1 MKYYL
6 NIIKVTFYIYKRN
19 VDLSMELLV
28 VLLYMSILILLGSD
42 LENVQNLVIIHAIW
56 PDRYKTKLA
65 ETVFILKWDILL
77 IQKTLQVDSD
87 MK

>member
-1 MKYYL
+1 
-6 NIIKVTFYIYKRN
+6 
-19 VDLSMELLV
+19 MELLV

-56 PDRYKTKLA
+56 PERYKTTQA

-77 IQKTLQVDSD
+77 IQKTFQVDSD

>member
-6 NIIKVTFYIYKRN
+6 NIIKVTFHIYKRN

-56 PDRYKTKLA
+56 PDRYKTAQA
-65 ETVFILKWDILL
+65 ETVFILK
-77 IQKTLQVDSD
+77 
-87 MK
+87 

>member
-1 MKYYL
+1 
-6 NIIKVTFYIYKRN
+6 
-19 VDLSMELLV
+19 MELLV

-56 PDRYKTKLA
+56 PDRYKTTQA

-77 IQKTLQVDSD
+77 IQKTFQVDSD

>member
-1 MKYYL
+1 
-6 NIIKVTFYIYKRN
+6 
-19 VDLSMELLV
+19 MELLV
-28 VLLYMSILILLGSD
+28 VLLYMSILILLGSA

-56 PDRYKTKLA
+56 PDRYKTTLA

-77 IQKTLQVDSD
+77 IQKTFQVDSD

>member
-1 MKYYL
+1 
-6 NIIKVTFYIYKRN
+6 
-19 VDLSMELLV
+19 MELLV

-42 LENVQNLVIIHAIW
+42 LENVQNLVIIHVIW
-56 PDRYKTKLA
+56 PDRYKTTQA

-77 IQKTLQVDSD
+77 IQKTFQVDSD

>member
-6 NIIKVTFYIYKRN
+6 NIIKVTLHIYKRN

-56 PDRYKTKLA
+56 PDRYKTTQA
-65 ETVFILKWDILL
+65 ETVFILK
-77 IQKTLQVDSD
+77 
-87 MK
+87 

>member
-6 NIIKVTFYIYKRN
+6 NIIKVTFHIYKRN

-56 PDRYKTKLA
+56 PDRYTTTQA
-65 ETVFILKWDILL
+65 ETVFILK
-77 IQKTLQVDSD
+77 
-87 MK
+87 

>member
-1 MKYYL
+1 
-6 NIIKVTFYIYKRN
+6 
-19 VDLSMELLV
+19 MELLV
-28 VLLYMSILILLGSD
+28 VSLYMSILILLGSD

-56 PDRYKTKLA
+56 PDRYKTTLA

-77 IQKTLQVDSD
+77 IQKTFQVDSD

>member
-1 MKYYL
+1 
-6 NIIKVTFYIYKRN
+6 
-19 VDLSMELLV
+19 MELLV

-56 PDRYKTKLA
+56 PDRYKTTQA
-65 ETVFILKWDILL
+65 ETVFIWKWDILI
-77 IQKTLQVDSD
+77 IQKTFQVDSD